1 MSLEAAASGS
11 HLRDRGPLLTQNT
24 SVCWG
29 QKWGSVEE
37 AQHLA
42 TNLLSAGLVVVH
54 DASSGGHHDL
64 AEL

>member
-1 MSLEAAASGS
+1 MLGAK
-11 HLRDRGPLLTQNT
+11 T
-24 SVCWG
+24 
-29 QKWGSVEE
+29 GSVEE